1 MIPEKLK
8 HEFKGSRFLL
18 VPGHL
23 GYIGGA
29 ERQAMILAE
38 SLAANLDCNVDVL
51 GWGVEGGDYSEA
63 LNAVGMNPV
72 GYPWKF
78 EARGIHRTANAL
90 RLARFIKRR
99 FQPDYILPFVG
110 YHCKLIGS
118 IWRWTGARFTWW
130 NQRDEGRYVLG
141 TKTEHR
147 LMRTLPAIVSNSW
160 EGRDFLLSK
169 FSLPR
174 ERVTVINNGVQ
185 LPQQTG
191 SSDWRERL
199 GVRSDELLVLMI
211 ANISEFKDHTTL
223 LRAFAALQQ
232 TDVGSRCRLVL
243 AGRHDS
249 ATLAVKALAFDLGLC
264 NKALLPGI
272 IPMNDMPSLIEAADL
287 VVHSSVREGCPNAA
301 LEAMAHGR
309 CVVGTRIPGMVQ
321 AIGEDR
327 AQQFLAESGNANQL
341 MELMRYF
348 LSNPDYRS
356 AAGEHNRERIRS
368 EFSVTKMTT
377 AVLQTILATRTR

>member
-1 MIPEKLK
+1 MIRDELTHK
-8 HEFKGSRFLL
+8 FRGNRFLI

-29 ERQAMILAE
+29 ERQAMILAA
-38 SLAANLDCNVDVL
+38 SLAANLDCHVDVL
-51 GWGVEGGDYSEA
+51 GWGEEEGDYSEA
-63 LNAVGMNPV
+63 LHAVGIRPV
-72 GYPWKF
+72 LYPWRF
-78 EARGIHRTANAL
+78 EARGLRRTLNAL
-90 RLARFIKRR
+90 RLASFIKRR
-99 FQPDYILPFVG
+99 FRPDYILPFVG

-130 NQRDEGRYVLG
+130 NQRDEGRFVLG
-141 TKTEHR
+141 TRTEHR

-160 EGRDFLLSK
+160 EGRDFLVRK
-169 FSLPR
+169 FSLPP
-174 ERVTVINNGVQ
+174 ERVRIINNGVEI
-185 LPQQTG
+185 PRPAG
-191 SSDWRERL
+191 SSTWRERL
-199 GVRSDELLVLMI
+199 GVGSDELMVLMI

-249 ATLAVKALAFDLGLC
+249 TTLAVKALAFDLGLC
-264 NKALLPGI
+264 GKVLMPGI
-272 IPMNDMPSLIEAADL
+272 IPMNDTPSLIEAADL

-321 AIGEDR
+321 AIGEHR
-327 AQQFLAESGNANQL
+327 ATEFLAEPGNAEQL
-341 MELMRYF
+341 MLLMRSC
-348 LSNPDYRS
+348 LSDPERRVM
-356 AAGEHNRERIRS
+356 AGQQNLDRIRS
-368 EFSVTKMTT
+368 EFSVAKMTG
-377 AVLQTILATRTR
+377 AVLETILSGRIR